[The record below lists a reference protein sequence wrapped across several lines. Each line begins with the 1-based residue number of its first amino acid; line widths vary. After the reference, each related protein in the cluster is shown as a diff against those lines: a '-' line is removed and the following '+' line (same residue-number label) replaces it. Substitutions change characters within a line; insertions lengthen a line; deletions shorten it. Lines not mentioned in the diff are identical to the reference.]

1 MIEKLEDC
9 FMNYF
14 KSNKNE
20 STNIWKDC
28 IFQCLRVHEN
38 RQDHTAC
45 SWWHGGILQI
55 VIVVV
60 LSDSLWSYTLQSAR
74 LLCPWD
80 LPGTNTGV
88 GCHFL
93 LQGIFSTQ
101 GLHPCLLHWQV
112 DTLSV
117 SHLGSLL
124 ICYGDNEQSQYGVRS
139 NMRDRMT

>member
-1 MIEKLEDC
+1 MIDKLEEY

-14 KSNKNE
+14 KSNKSE

-28 IFQCLRVHEN
+28 IFQCLRVHEH

-60 LSDSLWSYTLQSAR
+60 LSDSLWSYVLQSAR

-80 LPGTNTGV
+80 LPGKNTGV

-101 GLHPCLLHWQV
+101 GLNPCLLHCQV

-124 ICYGDNEQSQYGVRS
+124 IYYGDNK
-139 NMRDRMT
+139 